1 MWQHSAPSNQTVQIP
16 PHNYSLDVD
25 SPSDPP
31 MSQEETL
38 ESQEEYPQEAAEE
51 AVEEEEEA
59 EEAEEEEEEAEEEA
73 FPLRY
78 LQHKLTIQETNLSA
92 TRCLHLPETVLNRR
106 HS

>member
-51 AVEEEEEA
+51 A
-59 EEAEEEEEEAEEEA
+59 EEEEEEAEEEA